1 MQQLLDIFLH
11 VDRHLADFTREHG
24 PWWVYGLVFAII
36 FLETGVVI
44 MPFLPGD
51 SLLFAVG
58 ALAASPERPID
69 VWMVSAIITVAAVVG
84 DAVNYHV
91 GKFIGPRVFR
101 MEPPPPGAPLSRRVL
116 ARLLNRGHLEKAT
129 AFDQKHGGKAVVMA
143 RFVPIIRTFIPFVAG
158 AGAMN
163 YARFVWFNIIGAL
176 AWVLVCVG
184 AGYLFGNIPIVRK
197 NFEIVILGIIAV
209 SLMPVLIAWIRA
221 RTVKPDP
228 ARTPS

>member
-24 PWWVYGLVFAII
+24 PWWVYGLIFAII

-58 ALAASPERPID
+58 ALAASQEKPID
-69 VWMVSAIITVAAVVG
+69 VWMASGIITVAAVVG

-91 GKFIGPRVFR
+91 GKFLGPRVFR
-101 MEPPPPGAPLSRRVL
+101 MEPPAPGAPVSRRL
-116 ARLLNRGHLEKAT
+116 IAKLLNRGHLCKAS
-129 AFDQKHGGKAVVMA
+129 AFYDKHGGKAVVMA

-163 YARFVWFNIIGAL
+163 YARFVWFNILGAVL
-176 AWVLVCVG
+176 WVLVCVG
-184 AGYLFGNIPIVRK
+184 AGYVFGNIPIVRK

-221 RTVKPDP
+221 RMVKPDP